1 MATTIAT
8 NGTPHKTHPLGK
20 RKRILA
26 ASLASTDNVDPL
38 AIKRRKLAEAN
49 AAQSQPPPEPTVTDE
64 GRDPTPDPFG
74 SKASTKSDDEDNE
87 SQPDSD
93 IEMYLP
99 KKVAENDEDVL
110 KPEPETDEDMLS
122 ESHIIYT

>member
-1 MATTIAT
+1 M
-8 NGTPHKTHPLGK
+8 
-20 RKRILA
+20 
-26 ASLASTDNVDPL
+26 
-38 AIKRRKLAEAN
+38 
-49 AAQSQPPPEPTVTDE
+49 TDE

-99 KKVAENDEDVL
+99 KKVAKNNEDVL

>member
-20 RKRILA
+20 RKSILA

-49 AAQSQPPPEPTVTDE
+49 AAQSQPPPEPTMTYEE
-64 GRDPTPDPFG
+64 GRDPTLDPFG
-74 SKASTKSDDEDNE
+74 SKASTKSDD
-87 SQPDSD
+87 
-93 IEMYLP
+93 
-99 KKVAENDEDVL
+99 
-110 KPEPETDEDMLS
+110 PETDEDMLS